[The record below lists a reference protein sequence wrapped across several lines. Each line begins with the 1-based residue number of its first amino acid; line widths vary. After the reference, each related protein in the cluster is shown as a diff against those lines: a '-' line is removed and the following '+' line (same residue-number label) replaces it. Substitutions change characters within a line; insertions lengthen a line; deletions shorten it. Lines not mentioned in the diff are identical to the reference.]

1 MLSRPKHDGFSL
13 VEAVLA
19 AFMLLGAILIS
30 VSVFDRTLQVE
41 AGNEKR
47 IVAALVAESAMAE
60 IRRVAGNNFSQIKTQ
75 YDGKTWSLAEY
86 PNFRIRGTV
95 SRAILAVPCTELEAD
110 YSRTAPFPD
119 PVGRYLD
126 RSAWKVQLDISWV
139 DGGSQSVRIV
149 EDVVNFSPANDFS
162 VQVLFN
168 SNPVDETVTINVPKG
183 DTRDFSV
190 RARSG
195 GQNIEDIQFTWHV
208 RALTG
213 FGSIKTVSRD
223 GLYCQYE
230 NRYRNF
236 KNEPKYAPGSCF
248 LVVQATYQGREAEGK
263 VMIENAN

>member
-1 MLSRPKHDGFSL
+1 MLSHHRRDGFSL

-30 VSVFDRTLQVE
+30 ISVFDRTLQVE
-41 AGNEKR
+41 ASNEKR

-60 IRRVAGNNFSQIKTQ
+60 IRRMAGNNFSQIKTQ
-75 YDGKTWSLAEY
+75 YDGKTWSVAEY
-86 PNFRIRGTV
+86 PEFRIRGTV
-95 SRAILAVPCTELEAD
+95 SRAIL
-110 YSRTAPFPD
+110 
-119 PVGRYLD
+119 D
-126 RSAWKVQLDISWV
+126 RSGWKVQLDISWV

-149 EDVVNFSPANDFS
+149 ENVVNFSPANDFS

-168 SNPVDETVTINVPKG
+168 GNPVDETNTINVPKG

-236 KNEPKYAPGSCF
+236 KNEPKYAPGNCF